1 MAYKL
6 RISKDANADI
16 NDIVSYMSLELKSAQ
31 AADAFLDDVE
41 ASYRRLVENPF
52 IYAKCDD
59 HLLERRGYR
68 KIVIK
73 NYLVL
78 FRIDEENQMVYIVRI
93 VYGGRSNANML

>member
-6 RISKDANADI
+6 RISVDANTDI
-16 NDIVSYMSLELKSAQ
+16 DDIVSYLSYDLKNAQ

-41 ASYRRLVENPF
+41 ASYHRLVDNPF

-59 HLLERRGYR
+59 HLLQRRGYR
-68 KIVIK
+68 KIAIK

-93 VYGGRSNANML
+93 VYGGRSYANML